1 METTTKNAKALP
13 AILTTAAI
21 TLSMANLTYA
31 SHQHAGAEC
40 YHNGHREYKIFPNLA
55 MPDEDNQNHQE
66 HMAFDQ
72 MTVGDLK

>member
-1 METTTKNAKALP
+1 MHRISMPVPSVTTTA
-13 AILTTAAI
+13 T
-21 TLSMANLTYA
+21 
-31 SHQHAGAEC
+31 EF
-40 YHNGHREYKIFPNLA
+40 KIFPNLA